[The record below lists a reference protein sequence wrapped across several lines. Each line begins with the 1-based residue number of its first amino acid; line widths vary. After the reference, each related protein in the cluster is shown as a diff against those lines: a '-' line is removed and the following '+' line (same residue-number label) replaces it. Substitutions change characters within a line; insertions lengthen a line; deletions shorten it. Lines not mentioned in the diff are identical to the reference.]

1 MKKLAITLLLLLVG
15 LTVCR
20 GQSPQEA
27 TPLRVSFL
35 GPDGEVLSSIEL
47 DANASDRTARQTLDQ
62 LLADPALRLERIHI
76 RSGASLEGAVDNNQL
91 TSDRRA
97 EFTRT
102 RVLAWAPELADV
114 PVEIESVGEDYAT
127 LRTLLAASS
136 LEGAD
141 EAIRIIDTVPIWVR
155 DDSGTIVSSRKKQ
168 IMDLRG
174 GSLWHLMREEL
185 FPALRT
191 SQVLFLFSNAA
202 DGDTRRSTADNAKR
216 SPDGD
221 TATILSREGRRI
233 TALTPPVTTYFPVGS
248 AVIEP
253 DYLTNP
259 HALEQISST
268 LSGLQANP
276 DRTLTAIHL
285 TGAASPEGPE
295 FLNRILSL
303 QRANALRT
311 HLNKLDPRLTPGLY
325 QTQALGEDYGSLLDW
340 LRRCQQPWA
349 DQALQLADG
358 NAATRKSALRAL
370 DGGQPWRT
378 MHQEYFPW
386 LRRATVA
393 FEYQT
398 ELLQQPAAPAAF
410 AESTQISGLTERPA
424 ANAPAANATSAQKA
438 LWPVFGISTNLLYDF
453 TYIPNYG
460 FTSIPS
466 VSLEYYPARSRHFT
480 FGADVEWPMWQH
492 WDTHRFLQIQH
503 VTLWTRRYFRK
514 QDNRFRGLYLLASV
528 NGARFGLGWD
538 AKGWEGE
545 GLGGSVGVGCK
556 WILGKSRF
564 FLDLGLAA
572 GAFFAKYDPYLYGY
586 DATRRYY
593 YDYLGD
599 PDLFHERNHRLFWA
613 GPTRIYFSIG
623 FDLFNRKKR

>member
-1 MKKLAITLLLLLVG
+1 MKKLAIILLLLLVV

-20 GQSPQEA
+20 GQSALES

-35 GPDGEVLSSIEL
+35 GPDGEVLSSVEIE
-47 DANASDRTARQTLDQ
+47 ANASDQAARQTLEQ
-62 LLADPALRLERIHI
+62 LLADPTLHLDRIHI
-76 RSGASLEGAVDNNQL
+76 RSGASLEGAVANNQL

-97 EFTRT
+97 ELSRT
-102 RVLAWAPELADV
+102 RVLAWAPELASV

-127 LRTLLAASS
+127 LRTLLADSG
-136 LEGAD
+136 LKGAED
-141 EAIRIIDTVPIWVR
+141 AIRIIDTVPIWVR
-155 DDSGTIVSSRKKQ
+155 DDSGAIVSSRKKQ

-191 SQVLFLFSNAA
+191 TQILFLFSIV
-202 DGDTRRSTADNAKR
+202 GDSRRSSADNAQR

-221 TATILSREGRRI
+221 NATVLSREGRRI

-248 AVIEP
+248 ATLKP

-259 HALEQISST
+259 RALEQISST
-268 LSGLQANP
+268 LSGLQSNP

-285 TGAASPEGPE
+285 TGGASPEGPE
-295 FLNRILSL
+295 TLNNALSL
-303 QRANALRT
+303 KRADALHT
-311 HLNKLDPRLTPGLY
+311 HVNQLDPSLSQGLFR
-325 QTQALGEDYGSLLDW
+325 TQALGEDYGSLSDW
-340 LRRCQQPWA
+340 LRRSQQPWA
-349 DQALQLADG
+349 NQALQLAGG
-358 NAATRKSALRAL
+358 NAATRKSALRTL
-370 DGGQPWRT
+370 GGGLPWRT
-378 MHQEYFPW
+378 MYQEYFPW
-386 LRRATVA
+386 LRRATVS

-398 ELLQQPAAPAAF
+398 ELLQQPAAPVSLAQAT
-410 AESTQISGLTERPA
+410 ADQGLTARPA
-424 ANAPAANATSAQKA
+424 AAAPATPA
-438 LWPVFGISTNLLYDF
+438 LKTLRPVFGLSTNLLYDF
-453 TYIPNYG
+453 TYIPGYG

-466 VSLEYYPARSRHFT
+466 VSLEYYPARSHHFT

-503 VTLWTRRYFRK
+503 ITLWTRRYFRK
-514 QDNRFRGLYLLASV
+514 QQDRFRGLYLLASV

-545 GLGGSVGVGCK
+545 GLGGSVGLGYK
-556 WILGKSRF
+556 IIFGKSRF

-613 GPTRIYFSIG
+613 GPTRIYLSLGI
-623 FDLFNRKKR
+623 DLFNRKRR